1 MALDYEAA
9 VDAVLTRFKTTM
21 DAGSPALNG
30 AVALPLVFEQTETDM
45 TPHPKDS
52 GIAWAR
58 AVVRHADAVKATLA
72 NAAGNARYRRM
83 GMMWAQIFV
92 PGIGAKDWTKA
103 QRLAMVAQTGFEGK
117 RTAGDG
123 VLFTSASIV
132 EVPRDGAYFRFDLKV
147 MFYWDQIR

>member
-9 VDAVLTRFKTTM
+9 VDAVLGQFKTVM

-30 AVALPLVFEQTETDM
+30 AVALPLVFESTEPDLVT
-45 TPHPKDS
+45 HPKDS

-58 AVVRHADAVKATLA
+58 AVVRHADARKVTLSKAVGT
-72 NAAGNARYRRM
+72 ARYRRQ

-92 PGIGAKDWTKA
+92 PAKSAKDWTKA
-103 QRLAMVAQTGFEGK
+103 QRLAIVAQAGFEGT
-117 RTAGDG
+117 RTPGDG
-123 VLFTSASIV
+123 VLFTSSSIV
-132 EVPRDGAYFRFDLKV
+132 EVPRDGANFRFDLKV